1 MTGFSLE
8 NYMNPVEMNQLGK
21 QYAHLCV
28 PIGLAVTVDTVVP
41 DEFHVLDKA
50 VNDDVF
56 DTMFDKI
63 EYTPAG
69 RKNKTVRVKTI
80 RMNSRTRKA

>member
-63 EYTPAG
+63 EYTPAS

>member
-41 DEFHVLDKA
+41 DKFDVLDKA

-63 EYTPAG
+63 EYTPAS

-80 RMNSRTRKA
+80 RTKSRTRKA